1 MTSCVFWIFFSGCW
15 QSTLFQNFFS
25 CRGLIKCIRK
35 AFAVNCSVFSV
46 LQEDKEAMFDTH
58 DTLTGVLQVAT
69 GVLSTLKVGLHFL
82 HLVSPQNLSQQELCR
97 YPLAFSPPSRSVYT
111 FHTVSPNPRIC
122 HKRSCA
128 CGHWHPLHPQG
139 GFALSFTPESVTTGV
154 LQMATGILSTLK
166 VSPQSLS

>member
-1 MTSCVFWIFFSGCW
+1 MCSLEKKDCLENLHVLSSFVLKSIFCDLLCVLDLFFRMLAVNSV
-15 QSTLFQNFFS
+15 SDISFS
-25 CRGLIKCIRK
+25 YRGLIKCIRK

-97 YPLAFSPPSRSVYT
+97 
-111 FHTVSPNPRIC
+111 
-122 HKRSCA
+122 
-128 CGHWHPLHPQG
+128 
-139 GFALSFTPESVTTGV
+139 
-154 LQMATGILSTLK
+154 
-166 VSPQSLS
+166 